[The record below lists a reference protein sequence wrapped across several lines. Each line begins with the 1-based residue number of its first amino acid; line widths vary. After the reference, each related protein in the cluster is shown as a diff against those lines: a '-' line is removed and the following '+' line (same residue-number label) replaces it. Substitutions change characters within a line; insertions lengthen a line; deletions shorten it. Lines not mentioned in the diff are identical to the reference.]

1 MSLNPDK
8 LIHPL
13 RRFGSTPLARET
25 LDEVL
30 RSYRRPNDKVSEWL
44 SEGALQPLR
53 RGLYLV
59 GPPLRSTPVCLPLLA
74 NQLYGPSYVSLDF
87 ALAWHGLIPEGVAEI
102 TSVTPKQSKQLS
114 NALGRFSYQHLP
126 QNYYAVGQE
135 LGQTSDGLSFL
146 IASPAKALADRLV
159 LSRTLPPLSR
169 HATQQWLLSD
179 LRLDH
184 EQLGTLNLADLRACL
199 ACGYKQRQLATL
211 LHVIETLQ
219 QELTP

>member
-1 MSLNPDK
+1 M
-8 LIHPL
+8 
-13 RRFGSTPLARET
+13 
-25 LDEVL
+25 
-30 RSYRRPNDKVSEWL
+30 
-44 SEGALQPLR
+44 LR
-53 RGLYLV
+53 RGLYVV
-59 GPPLRSTPVCLPLLA
+59 GPPLRSTPICLPLLA

-87 ALAWHGLIPEGVAEI
+87 ALAWHGLISEGVAEI

-114 NALGRFSYQHLP
+114 NGLGRFSYRHLP

-159 LSRTLPPLSR
+159 LNRTLPPLSR
-169 HATQQWLLSD
+169 HVMQQWLLND

-184 EQLGTLNLADLRACL
+184 EQLGALNLADLRAGL
-199 ACGYKQRQLATL
+199 ASGYKQRQLATL

-219 QELTP
+219 QGLTP